1 MRNTL
6 VRVVTEEALS
16 NPNIILMTGDLGYNV
31 LNKFYDVLPNQYI
44 NAGISEQNMT
54 SVASGLALQGKCV
67 LTYSIGNFSTLR
79 CLEQIRNDICYHNA
93 NVKII
98 ALAAG
103 FAYGPLGMSHHATED
118 IACMRSL
125 PNLIVFSPADPLETI
140 AVTKAAL
147 QIPTPCYIRLGKGGE
162 KNLRTDFAPQ
172 HFNVGKAY
180 LLQDGDAN
188 VCIFATGSIAQ
199 EAVLAAE
206 SLKDIAQIPIY
217 TFPTIKPI
225 DRETILNC
233 AKRFE
238 WILTLEE
245 HNIMGGFGSAVAEV
259 LAEITAH
266 ARLIRFGLHDEFSS
280 VVGDPSFLR
289 NYYNMDW
296 IAIKSFLAGRL
307 NRK

>member
-6 VRVVTEEALS
+6 VQVVTEEAHF

-54 SVASGLALQGKCV
+54 SVASGLALSGKCV

-125 PNLIVFSPADPLETI
+125 PNLIVFSPADPFETV

-162 KNLRTDFAPQ
+162 KNLRKDFDFR
-172 HFNVGKAY
+172 HFEVGKAY
-180 LLQDGDAN
+180 ELQGGDAN

-199 EAVLAAE
+199 EAVFAAE
-206 SLKDIAQIPIY
+206 SLKNIAQIPIY

-225 DRETILNC
+225 DRETILKC
-233 AKRFE
+233 AERFE

-245 HNIMGGFGSAVAEV
+245 HNIIGGFGSAVAEV
-259 LAEITAH
+259 LAEIPAR
-266 ARLIRFGLHDEFSS
+266 ARLVKFGLRDVFSS
-280 VVGDPSFLR
+280 AVGDSAYLR

-296 IAIKSFLAGRL
+296 IALKSFLVGRL
-307 NRK
+307 KRK